1 MNLIPQR
8 TSLANEVV
16 RVLRDGLISGVWSE
30 WLPGERSLCERLHV
44 SRPTVRA
51 ALRELRREGLID
63 VVQGRRSR
71 ILRPQQI
78 ALKRTPS
85 KIVCMLSPGPLD
97 SLRPFTMFLMDETRE
112 FLAAAGYRLE
122 VETSPRYYTR
132 RPHKALESLV
142 KEKSVACWN
151 LFRAT
156 PQMQTWFAEQGLP
169 VVINGSSQPGI
180 ELPSVDL
187 HYRATCRHAGATLL
201 ARGHRHIALL
211 IENIQ
216 CAGDEDSRLGFLEAA
231 KAIPG
236 VQPRLTIAEHNG
248 SVAGIRARID
258 SLMRANLR
266 PSALLVANSMHVL
279 TVMGQLL
286 QSGISLPNDVA
297 LISRDDDSFLD
308 YVVPTVARYY
318 CSPAHFA
325 SKASHL
331 ILQVARGETAPRKA
345 MLLVPQLIK
354 GETLGTN
361 VKQGDPWLPLPSLA
375 SSRLHRIPGQVLLPA
390 EQDGRNSNVR
400 S

>member
-1 MNLIPQR
+1 
-8 TSLANEVV
+8 
-16 RVLRDGLISGVWSE
+16 
-30 WLPGERSLCERLHV
+30 
-44 SRPTVRA
+44 
-51 ALRELRREGLID
+51 
-63 VVQGRRSR
+63 
-71 ILRPQQI
+71 
-78 ALKRTPS
+78 
-85 KIVCMLSPGPLD
+85 
-97 SLRPFTMFLMDETRE
+97 
-112 FLAAAGYRLE
+112 
-122 VETSPRYYTR
+122 
-132 RPHKALESLV
+132 
-142 KEKSVACWN
+142 
-151 LFRAT
+151 
-156 PQMQTWFAEQGLP
+156 MQTWFAERGLP
-169 VVINGSSQPGI
+169 VVINGSPQPGI
-180 ELPSVDL
+180 QLPSVDL
-187 HYRATCRHAGATLL
+187 DYRATCRHAGATLL

-286 QSGISLPNDVA
+286 RSGISLPNDVA

-308 YVVPTVARYY
+308 YVVPSVARYY

-345 MLLVPQLIK
+345 LVLVPQLIK

-361 VKQGDPWLPLPSLA
+361 VNHGDAGLSVPSA
-375 SSRLHRIPGQVLLPA
+375 SHRCIPQAGQLL
-390 EQDGRNSNVR
+390 
-400 S
+400 

>member
-1 MNLIPQR
+1 
-8 TSLANEVV
+8 
-16 RVLRDGLISGVWSE
+16 
-30 WLPGERSLCERLHV
+30 
-44 SRPTVRA
+44 
-51 ALRELRREGLID
+51 
-63 VVQGRRSR
+63 
-71 ILRPQQI
+71 
-78 ALKRTPS
+78 
-85 KIVCMLSPGPLD
+85 
-97 SLRPFTMFLMDETRE
+97 MFLVDETRE
-112 FLAAAGYRLE
+112 FLAEAGYRLE
-122 VETSPRYYTR
+122 VETSHRYYTR
-132 RPHKALESLV
+132 RPYKALESLV

-156 PQMQTWFAEQGLP
+156 PQMQTWFAEHGLP

-180 ELPSVDL
+180 QLPSVDL
-187 HYRATCRHAGATLL
+187 DYRATCRHAGATLL

-248 SVAGIRARID
+248 SVGGIRARIE
-258 SLMRANLR
+258 SLMRAGSR

-286 QSGISLPNDVA
+286 RSGVRVPNDVA
-297 LISRDDDSFLD
+297 LISRDDDSFLN
-308 YVVPTVARYY
+308 YIVPTVARYY

-331 ILQVARGETAPRKA
+331 ILQVARGETVPRKA

-361 VKQGDPWLPLPSLA
+361 VKQPVPRLSLPSLG
-375 SSRLHRIPGQVLLPA
+375 SSRLIHTPGQGLLPA
-390 EQDGRNSNVR
+390 EQDGRSFKVNS
-400 S
+400 